1 MLWLLPRKEYS
12 KTTVIMDEKKCDPN
26 FKNQV
31 EYVITDKK
39 LGVFTSTEYQPW
51 CKDIIYLLDVGRKH
65 LRHYTWEGTQ
75 NDKDAELHSGAT
87 TLVDGGDSN
96 DSLDSMKQSFDFP
109 TQFNASTV
117 EGQKSIA
124 ITIKWELEPES
135 WIPGAVRWEGHV
147 ARFLVGDWT
156 LAKGQ
161 SVVSEREAMIAL
173 FYRVHRL
180 AESYREM
187 DEEKRKK
194 DEAERA
200 KDEERRIA
208 REKEAGEAVV
218 E

>member
-1 MLWLLPRKEYS
+1 
-12 KTTVIMDEKKCDPN
+12 MDEKKCDPN

-65 LRHYTWEGTQ
+65 LRNYTWEGPQ
-75 NDKDAELHSGAT
+75 NDKDVELHSGAT

-96 DSLDSMKQSFDFP
+96 DSLDSMARSFDYPPGFD
-109 TQFNASTV
+109 ASTI
-117 EGQKSIA
+117 EGQKSLSVNIA
-124 ITIKWELEPES
+124 WELEPES

-147 ARFLVGDWT
+147 ARFLVGEWT
-156 LAKGQ
+156 LAKGK
-161 SVVSEREAMIAL
+161 SDVSEREAMIAL
-173 FYRVHRL
+173 FDRVHML
-180 AESYREM
+180 AERFREM

-200 KDEERRIA
+200 KNEEERIA

>member
-1 MLWLLPRKEYS
+1 
-12 KTTVIMDEKKCDPN
+12 MDEKNYDPN

-39 LGVFTSTEYQPW
+39 LGVYSSTEYQPW

-65 LRHYTWEGTQ
+65 LQHYPWEGPQ
-75 NDKDAELHSGAT
+75 NDEDAELHSGAT

-96 DSLDSMKQSFDFP
+96 DSLNSMAQSFDFP
-109 TQFNASTV
+109 TQFNASTI

-124 ITIKWELEPES
+124 ITVKWELKPES

-147 ARFLVGDWT
+147 ARFLVGEWT

-161 SVVSEREAMIAL
+161 SDVSEREAMMAL
-173 FYRVHRL
+173 FDRVHML

-200 KDEERRIA
+200 KDEEERVA
-208 REKEAGEAVV
+208 REKEAGEGVV

>member
-1 MLWLLPRKEYS
+1 
-12 KTTVIMDEKKCDPN
+12 MDEKKYDPN

-31 EYVITDKK
+31 EYVIADKK
-39 LGVFTSTEYQPW
+39 LGVFSYTEYQPW
-51 CKDIIYLLDVGRKH
+51 CRRTH
-65 LRHYTWEGTQ
+65 LRHYTWEGPVE
-75 NDKDAELHSGAT
+75 DEHAELHSGAT

-96 DSLDSMKQSFDFP
+96 DSLNSMAQSFDFP

-135 WIPGAVRWEGHV
+135 WNPDVVRGEGYV
-147 ARFLVGDWT
+147 ARFLVGEWA

-173 FYRVHRL
+173 FNRVHTL

-187 DEEKRKK
+187 DEEKRKN

-200 KDEERRIA
+200 KDEEERIA